1 MPPPTSAAPRPGRML
16 ISLAALILI
25 MLLGIVAGS
34 LFTPARWHKR
44 FTVGPGPFQQ
54 NHGDPLGR
62 AAEFDVER

>member
-1 MPPPTSAAPRPGRML
+1 ML